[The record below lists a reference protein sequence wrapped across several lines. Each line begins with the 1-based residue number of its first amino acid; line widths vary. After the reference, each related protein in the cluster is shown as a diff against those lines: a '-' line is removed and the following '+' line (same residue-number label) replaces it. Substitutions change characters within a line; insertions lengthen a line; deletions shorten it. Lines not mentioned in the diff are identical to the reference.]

1 MTISPTDLRVA
12 AAVVEVRASTANL
25 PNLRGLSTRLRTAA
39 DSLAAAEAAPSVT
52 PDVFGAQNADERNT
66 P

>member
-25 PNLRGLSTRLRTAA
+25 PNLRGLATRLRTAA
-39 DSLAAAEAAPSVT
+39 DSLAAHETTPSVT